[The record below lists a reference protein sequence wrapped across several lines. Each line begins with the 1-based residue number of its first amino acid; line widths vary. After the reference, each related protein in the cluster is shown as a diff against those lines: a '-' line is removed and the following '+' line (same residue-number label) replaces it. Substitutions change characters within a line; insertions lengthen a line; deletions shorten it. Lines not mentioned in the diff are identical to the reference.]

1 MKRLNV
7 KTISYQFDKMQY
19 FRSTVCILIA
29 FLISSCNRKSIRTE
43 DDWSALL
50 DSIYFWDVKPELTG
64 ALMFLDVA
72 YQTCD
77 SCVTDFLTMSVAKH
91 KSRARPDWIAAI
103 FPDNIIQEE
112 GVFLFF
118 RNSNEENNQS
128 MEEEGS
134 IWVNLSEHKKDTY
147 IVRLKDGFALDENNE
162 KVDILKKFQESDMV
176 YFMIFLPDGG
186 HKTIALPLENFKKQ
200 YLELE

>member
-1 MKRLNV
+1 MKRLKANP
-7 KTISYQFDKMQY
+7 IGCHFMKMKY
-19 FRSTVCILIA
+19 FHSVFCLLFV
-29 FLISSCNRKSIRTE
+29 FLCFSCNRKSTRSE

-72 YQTCD
+72 YQPCD
-77 SCVTDFLTMSVAKH
+77 SCVTDFVTMSIAKH
-91 KSRARPDWIAAI
+91 KSRIRPDWIAVI

-118 RNSNEENNQS
+118 RNSNEENNIS
-128 MEEEGS
+128 TEKEGS
-134 IWVNLSEHKKDTY
+134 IRVNLSEHRKDTF
-147 IVRLKDGFALDENNE
+147 IVRLKDGFALDENNQ

-176 YFMIFLPDGG
+176 YFMIFLPDGA
-186 HKTIALPLENFKKQ
+186 HKTIALPLKNFKKQ
-200 YLELE
+200 YKELE